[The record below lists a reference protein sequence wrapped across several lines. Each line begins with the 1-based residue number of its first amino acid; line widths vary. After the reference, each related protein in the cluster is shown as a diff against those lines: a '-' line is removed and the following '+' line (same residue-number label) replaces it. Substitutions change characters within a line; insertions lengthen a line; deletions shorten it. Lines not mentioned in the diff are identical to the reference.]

1 VLLLHGREWA
11 VQAKPIEAPTPPA
24 CIPFQAG
31 LAACRRK
38 NGSRC
43 RVPTDQGLVDVRSQ
57 QSDIF
62 LARPALADSVN
73 CAVFNDFVTTDN
85 VVTGSRL
92 IDCIPPPSISDQ
104 SYPADEARTSPPKAK
119 GRG

>member
-1 VLLLHGREWA
+1 MVVNGRFRQSPLKHQRRLRA
-11 VQAKPIEAPTPPA
+11 FRFRPA
-24 CIPFQAG
+24 LRHAAG
-31 LAACRRK
+31 K

-62 LARPALADSVN
+62 LARPAFADSVN

-92 IDCIPPPSISDQ
+92 IDCIPPPSISD
-104 SYPADEARTSPPKAK
+104 
-119 GRG
+119 